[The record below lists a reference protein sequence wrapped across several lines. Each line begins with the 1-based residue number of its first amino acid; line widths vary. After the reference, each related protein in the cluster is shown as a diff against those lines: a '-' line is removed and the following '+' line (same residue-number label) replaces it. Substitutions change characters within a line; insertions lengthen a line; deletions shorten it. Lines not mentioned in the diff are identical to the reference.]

1 MKNNVELNIDLIIE
15 EYSPYIFKIIHNL
28 AGNILSY
35 QDIEE
40 VMADTFYLFWKNQA
54 KIKTNIKSYLAS
66 IAKNCTYNK
75 LRQINQYLEYDDQL
89 LNKQGYKEDEFDYM
103 LIIEEK
109 MKQLTDQEKEI
120 FHLYYIEGYKI
131 KEIAKMKNQ
140 KTNYMKV
147 KLHRIRKKLRRE

>member
-1 MKNNVELNIDLIIE
+1 ML
-15 EYSPYIFKIIHNL
+15 
-28 AGNILSY
+28 ILSICGI
-35 QDIEE
+35 Q
-40 VMADTFYLFWKNQA
+40 FSLLFILTK
-54 KIKTNIKSYLAS
+54 
-66 IAKNCTYNK
+66 
-75 LRQINQYLEYDDQL
+75 
-89 LNKQGYKEDEFDYM
+89 GYKEQQAWASETNDKGKV

>member
-1 MKNNVELNIDLIIE
+1 
-15 EYSPYIFKIIHNL
+15 
-28 AGNILSY
+28 
-35 QDIEE
+35 
-40 VMADTFYLFWKNQA
+40 
-54 KIKTNIKSYLAS
+54 
-66 IAKNCTYNK
+66 
-75 LRQINQYLEYDDQL
+75 
-89 LNKQGYKEDEFDYM
+89 
-103 LIIEEK
+103 